1 MQLFFFQRF
10 RNDERVV
17 CTKQRSSS
25 SSNRERPRNWREM
38 RYKKKAI
45 SRRLAYLRDWR
56 APGVQHHLLRLLL
69 FVSQP
74 HRRRRRIPQHDGT
87 PVSRNV
93 TAERDCRHADAAQDV
108 ARRQKRPN
116 IRRLCCLGRRR
127 RPFPGVLL
135 VKRRIIIYGRQQR
148 ARLRVKK
155 TLGFFDVVVVVVV

>member
-1 MQLFFFQRF
+1 M
-10 RNDERVV
+10 
-17 CTKQRSSS
+17 
-25 SSNRERPRNWREM
+25 
-38 RYKKKAI
+38 
-45 SRRLAYLRDWR
+45 
-56 APGVQHHLLRLLL
+56 QHHLLRLLL

-108 ARRQKRPN
+108 ARRQKRLTN
-116 IRRLCCLGRRR
+116 RRRLCCLGRRR

-155 TLGFFDVVVVVVV
+155 TLGFFDVVGVV